1 MKYSFLKLV
10 LAGSMVL
17 SPCLMAGCSNS
28 SSTGS
33 ESSAVKTEYA
43 DAQALLE
50 AVWNAT
56 KEDKRP
62 AVVGGMGNNVTEGM
76 PMAISLDEP
85 DTIAAGL
92 NVPADLVEQ
101 SEDASVMMNAM
112 MANAFTA
119 SAWQLKDSASAQ
131 TLVDLIKTT
140 LSDTHWLC
148 TMPEVYSIVEY
159 GNEIIVVYGYSD
171 QVKPFI
177 DALRSV
183 CPDAKITDGVFE

>member
-33 ESSAVKTEYA
+33 ESGAVKTEYA

-56 KEDKRP
+56 KEDEPP

-131 TLVDLIKTT
+131 TLVDQIKTT

>member
-33 ESSAVKTEYA
+33 ESGAVKTEYA

-56 KEDKRP
+56 KEDERP

>member
-56 KEDKRP
+56 KEDERP

-131 TLVDLIKTT
+131 TLVDQIKTT

>member
-33 ESSAVKTEYA
+33 ESGAVKTEYA

-56 KEDKRP
+56 KEDERP

-112 MANAFTA
+112 MSNAFTA

-131 TLVDLIKTT
+131 TLVDQIKTT

>member
-33 ESSAVKTEYA
+33 ESGAVKTEYA

-56 KEDKRP
+56 KEDERP

-131 TLVDLIKTT
+131 TLVDQIKTT

>member
-33 ESSAVKTEYA
+33 ESGAVKTEYA